1 MISKTYQGKKNFTIA
16 PGYGDALKEHKEQK
30 THSTGRIVVKKLKHI
45 DSTLKYIRRKC

>member
-1 MISKTYQGKKNFTIA
+1 MLSKSYQGKKKFTIA

-45 DSTLKYIRRKC
+45 DSTLKYIRRKR